1 LIHTRSLQESRSV
14 AEVAQIF
21 RVTPKTIRRWRSS
34 GRLCAYRV
42 GRELRF
48 PASAVERLAAEMA
61 EGEASSAA

>member
-1 LIHTRSLQESRSV
+1 MIHTRSVQDSSSA

-21 RVTPKTIRRWRSS
+21 RVTPKTVRRWRAE

-48 PASAVERLAAEMA
+48 PASAIERLAAEMA
-61 EGEASSAA
+61 EGETSSAA